1 MLARV
6 ERKIMKHGSSGVLAI
21 PKAYKDY
28 CKLNPGVTVTG
39 SSSEACTGTISCGL
53 QSHVKKPASSSAGLC
68 LTSTATIG
76 RQSTSRPVNSKN
88 QRRNGR
94 A

>member
-21 PKAYKDY
+21 PKAYRDY
-28 CKLNPGVTVTG
+28 YKLNPGVTVTG

-53 QSHVKKPASSSAGLC
+53 QSNVKRPASSSVGLC
-68 LTSTATIG
+68 WTSTAFHWKAIYVKADQLEKIVEE
-76 RQSTSRPVNSKN
+76 R
-88 QRRNGR
+88 
-94 A
+94 